1 MNKEKKEAS
10 TRIQTSILNGVEKK
24 ALIYLA
30 NRQPKW
36 MTSNILTVIGMM
48 GAIIISLGYIL
59 SQINLNYLWVSSLG
73 FVINW
78 YGDSLDGTLARVRNR
93 QRPVF
98 GYYLDH
104 TMDIINEFFIF
115 IGLGVSTLIHFELS
129 MLLFIVYL
137 MLTVNVSIN
146 AHLKKEFKLT
156 YAKLGPTEFRVVAI
170 LVNTLYIY
178 SHALHSFTL
187 PLSYGGK
194 EIILSSFDLMGIAV
208 LFILLTM
215 YAVTIIN
222 DIKDYNKS
230 ILHVKRNGRTVTPFL
245 SGRFIRQISTDS
257 SYATRLQEDNPTFA
271 SENN

>member
-36 MTSNILTVIGMM
+36 MTSNILTVIGIM

-156 YAKLGPTEFRVVAI
+156 YAKLGLTEFRVVAI

-222 DIKDYNKS
+222 DIKDYNK
-230 ILHVKRNGRTVTPFL
+230 IDPP
-245 SGRFIRQISTDS
+245 
-257 SYATRLQEDNPTFA
+257 Y
-271 SENN
+271 

>member
-48 GAIIISLGYIL
+48 GAIIISLGYIS

-98 GYYLDH
+98 ED
-104 TMDIINEFFIF
+104 
-115 IGLGVSTLIHFELS
+115 
-129 MLLFIVYL
+129 
-137 MLTVNVSIN
+137 VN
-146 AHLKKEFKLT
+146 
-156 YAKLGPTEFRVVAI
+156 
-170 LVNTLYIY
+170 
-178 SHALHSFTL
+178 
-187 PLSYGGK
+187 
-194 EIILSSFDLMGIAV
+194 
-208 LFILLTM
+208 
-215 YAVTIIN
+215 
-222 DIKDYNKS
+222 
-230 ILHVKRNGRTVTPFL
+230 
-245 SGRFIRQISTDS
+245 
-257 SYATRLQEDNPTFA
+257 
-271 SENN
+271 